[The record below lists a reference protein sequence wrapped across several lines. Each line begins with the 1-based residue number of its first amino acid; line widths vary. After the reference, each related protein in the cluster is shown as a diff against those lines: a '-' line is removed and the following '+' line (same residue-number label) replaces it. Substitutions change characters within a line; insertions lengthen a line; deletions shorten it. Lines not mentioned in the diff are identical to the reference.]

1 MSALSKWNGGVILI
15 SHDERFITTVAQEVS
30 FSLLEK
36 RRKRLIGSFFQPIQL
51 WICGDGTVTKFMG
64 DVQAYKVSYLRQ
76 RNPIRFFNILLTFF
90 VHCRA

>member
-30 FSLLEK
+30 FLLIEK
-36 RRKRLIGSFFQPIQL
+36 RRKRLTESFSQPIQL

-64 DVQAYKVSYLRQ
+64 DVQAYKVSLLRTKESH
-76 RNPIRFFNILLTFF
+76 PFF
-90 VHCRA
+90 